1 MTDNQSKDAIKL
13 LKKIIKTP
21 SFSKKEEDVVKIL
34 ESWFKENG
42 IDHKRH
48 LNNLWAENKYF
59 NKKKPTILLNSHHDT
74 VQPNKSYTIDP
85 FYPIEKDGKIFGL
98 GSNDAGGAL
107 VSLLYLFK
115 SIYLSQ

>member
-1 MTDNQSKDAIKL
+1 MTDNKSKDAIQL

-48 LNNLWAENKYF
+48 
-59 NKKKPTILLNSHHDT
+59 
-74 VQPNKSYTIDP
+74 
-85 FYPIEKDGKIFGL
+85 
-98 GSNDAGGAL
+98 
-107 VSLLYLFK
+107 
-115 SIYLSQ
+115 

>member
-1 MTDNQSKDAIKL
+1 MTDNKSKDAIQL

-48 LNNLWAENKYF
+48 LNNL
-59 NKKKPTILLNSHHDT
+59 L
-74 VQPNKSYTIDP
+74 IDW
-85 FYPIEKDGKIFGL
+85 
-98 GSNDAGGAL
+98 
-107 VSLLYLFK
+107 
-115 SIYLSQ
+115 